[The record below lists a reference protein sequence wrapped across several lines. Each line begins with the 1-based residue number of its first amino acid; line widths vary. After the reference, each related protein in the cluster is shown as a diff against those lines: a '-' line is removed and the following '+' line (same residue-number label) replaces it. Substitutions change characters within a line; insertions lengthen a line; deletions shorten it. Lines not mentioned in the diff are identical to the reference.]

1 MGRGTGRRSQYFA
14 KLMLKALDGTWSWRS
29 GGPGR
34 RRLEQQ
40 QPELVRLRPRAHLN
54 STHLWCPM
62 DKKLRA
68 AQYVGVCA
76 VLEVWMACVP
86 FVHVQEK
93 KITMDGLAISP
104 AALAEMISLI
114 EDATISG
121 KIAKDV
127 LPDLLEGKGNK
138 GEKQGNIG
146 RVCMLGSNG
155 RLGD

>member
-1 MGRGTGRRSQYFA
+1 
-14 KLMLKALDGTWSWRS
+14 
-29 GGPGR
+29 
-34 RRLEQQ
+34 
-40 QPELVRLRPRAHLN
+40 
-54 STHLWCPM
+54 M